1 MVELRDRDAWWVAGS
16 FAIFS
21 SLLTLYQVRKHLQW
35 NNQKSLRKYIIR
47 ILFMVPIY
55 GLESWLGLRFVHEAM
70 YFDVLRECYEAFVIY
85 SFYQLLLTYLGGEYK
100 LILILANK
108 PQAKHMFPFCCLPQW
123 PMSDFRSDRAEAQEI
138 ERELELEEAKQNQKS
153 ATSGSADNESA
164 VIRLDAEALSSSS
177 PSASSSSSSTSST
190 RFVVHRGPLHTET
203 AAHSYSSQFLLFT
216 QIGTLQYCVLR
227 PVTAVLAFLF
237 ELVGV
242 YEEGEFRWDAAYP
255 YLSFI
260 VNCSQIWAMYCLVL
274 FYYALKDEL
283 KGLKPVPKFIVV
295 KAVVFFTFWQF
306 VLLSVLAKL
315 GILHETENYTEDRL
329 TAALQDFIVC
339 IEMCFA
345 AAAHHAAFNY
355 EQFHDSSAPQ
365 IVAPMFRSMF
375 EAIDVTDVY
384 VDEVKRL
391 KEKAFRKSGG
401 KSQGALNAPLL
412 DNQLGVSDG
421 RNSNAPGSAIPSQSN
436 NSVLDDL

>member
-1 MVELRDRDAWWVAGS
+1 MVELRARDAWWVAGS

-21 SLLTLYQVRKHLQW
+21 SLLTIYQVRKHLQW
-35 NNQKSLRKYIIR
+35 NNQLTLRKYVIR

-85 SFYQLLLTYLGGEYK
+85 SFYQLLTTYLGGEYK
-100 LILILANK
+100 LILTLASK
-108 PQAKHMFPFCCLPQW
+108 PQAKHLLPFCCLTPW
-123 PMSDFRSDRAEAQEI
+123 HMSDYKPDKETEQI
-138 ERELELEEAKQNQKS
+138 QRELELEESKS
-153 ATSGSADNESA
+153 DSPSIN
-164 VIRLDAEALSSSS
+164 SSSS
-177 PSASSSSSSTSST
+177 V
-190 RFVVHRGPLHTET
+190 RFVVQRGSGLEVT
-203 AAHSYSSQFLLFT
+203 AAHAYSSQFLLYT

-227 PVTAVLAFLF
+227 PITAVLAFLF
-237 ELVGV
+237 ELAGV
-242 YEEGEFRWDAAYP
+242 YGEGEFRWDAAYP

-283 KGLKPVPKFIVV
+283 KGLNPVPKFIVV

-306 VLLSVLAKL
+306 VLLSLLAKL
-315 GILHETENYTEDRL
+315 GILHETENYSEDRL

-345 AAAHHAAFNY
+345 ALAHHAAFNY
-355 EQFHDSSAPQ
+355 QQFHDTSQPH

-384 VDEVKRL
+384 VDEVKRI
-391 KEKAFRKSGG
+391 KQKAMRKNSET
-401 KSQGALNAPLL
+401 KTNNQLNQPLL
-412 DNQLGVSDG
+412 EEKKQENQLTE
-421 RNSNAPGSAIPSQSN
+421 N
-436 NSVLDDL
+436 NNRDLLDSI